1 MTTKEEEVDYDSTT
15 IISNDFSNESQTT
28 DYTSI
33 EGLRTKLGIDND
45 QFFGNFIVKELMDN
59 ALDFIEQNAKK
70 FVELKQKNKQE
81 DQNPYVNVTIREQE
95 INDDGNNNNNNKKKV
110 TKIIVRN
117 SNIVDNDVFPKNVIE
132 NIFKLEN
139 FHSSKRHQ
147 HIIKRGA
154 LGDGLKEILCIPY
167 AFAIENNDDSW
178 NYPLIFN
185 ISNKRFFEV
194 RINNL
199 SQVRKNLESPSVTI
213 IPKEPTIDEK
223 KDEEDETNNKFTEIV
238 VYLPNIAVD
247 YAKIDFLLRKYVVL
261 NTHIDFHFDLPLD
274 KPNHYYRPNYK
285 ATQNIIDWSNYQ
297 SVYYYS
303 LSDFEK
309 LIYSLQDRSNSNIA
323 NYVQKHFREGTNI
336 KKDELLNILL
346 NSKDNNN
353 TILDMNI
360 NNNKNLERVYKRLKQ
375 QLPSKRH
382 QSDNNNK
389 LQVPFDFKT
398 RENALKQRLAKIYLI
413 EEDSFVYKK
422 INGYYHDESDNNN
435 NEIEFPY
442 TLEIIIAN
450 VPYYHKKLY
459 FYSSIN
465 FSPTLRYNPFQNQ
478 SNEEDIFSWTDKKNK
493 KGDSQT
499 KAGSSFI
506 DILQDCGYS
515 HNIQKHNK
523 SKPNLVMINLIS
535 PRVDYTGRN
544 KSYIKLDRF
553 VSMAQDVYNF
563 CRSVSIKNKN
573 GSKEG
578 SNVIEE
584 LRILLQER
592 LHAVENNPKL
602 KEIGRWTQST
612 VFYHL
617 RPRLIQK
624 GMNVNRDYIT
634 KQIRPVCNQYFG
646 KKRHELGIIAS
657 ERAQLYSK
665 GDSLGVGFDQL
676 ENLMEKGTD
685 LLVIEKEGVAD
696 VLAPFAKQKGIAI
709 LNTRGFLTE
718 YATDLSELAESK
730 GCNIVTL
737 TDLDSSGLLISTSLP
752 DAYRIGIDF
761 KTLAKLD
768 LFPED
773 VEEDI
778 VHKKDS
784 KNDNQKGSKGDNH
797 IESLKNGDHE
807 IPFHYS
813 KTEWNEMVSYIDKG
827 KRIEIDSVLKAVGN
841 EKFWNFILDELDDTF
856 LYRNYNRSIDVPE
869 YVSPKEIDDL
879 LAKIKNIVMNVQAEE
894 RENVKKELK
903 RTTGFLDVDPKEK
916 EIKER
921 LRTVVENNPDVKD
934 KILDEIKNFSFE
946 DNNKKSHY

>member
-1 MTTKEEEVDYDSTT
+1 
-15 IISNDFSNESQTT
+15 
-28 DYTSI
+28 
-33 EGLRTKLGIDND
+33 
-45 QFFGNFIVKELMDN
+45 MDN

-81 DQNPYVNVTIREQE
+81 DQNPYVNVTIIEEE
-95 INDDGNNNNNNKKKV
+95 IDENNNNNNNKKI

-117 SNIVDNDVFPKNVIE
+117 SNIDDNDVLPKNAIE

-139 FHSSKRHQ
+139 FHSSKRYQ

-167 AFAIENNDDSW
+167 AFAIENDNDSW

-185 ISNKRFFEV
+185 ISNKRLFEV
-194 RINNL
+194 KINNL
-199 SQVRKNLESPSVTI
+199 SEVRKNLEIPSITI
-213 IPKEPTIDEK
+213 MPKESAIDEEEE
-223 KDEEDETNNKFTEIV
+223 KDDDETNNKFTEIV
-238 VYLPNIAVD
+238 VYLPNMAVD
-247 YAKIDFLLRKYVVL
+247 YAKIDFLLRKYVIL
-261 NTHIDFHFDLPLD
+261 NTHIDFHFELPLD

-285 ATQNIIDWSNYQ
+285 ATQNIIDRSNYQ

-336 KKDELLNILL
+336 KKEELLNIL
-346 NSKDNNN
+346 NSKDNN
-353 TILDMNI
+353 TITEK
-360 NNNKNLERVYKRLKQ
+360 NNKNLEDVYQRLKQ
-375 QLPSKRH
+375 IPSKGS

-389 LQVPFDFKT
+389 RQVPFDLKT
-398 RENALKQRLAKIYLI
+398 RENALKKRLGEIYRI

-422 INGYYHDESDNNN
+422 INGYYYGSNNNNNNNNNN

-465 FSPTLRYNPFQNQ
+465 FSPTLRFNPFQNQ
-478 SNEEDIFSWTDKKNK
+478 SNEEDIFFWTDKKNK

-499 KAGSSFI
+499 KVGSSFI
-506 DILQDCGYS
+506 DILQDCGNS

-523 SKPNLVMINLIS
+523 SKSNLVMINLIS
-535 PRVDYTGRN
+535 PRVDYTSHN

-553 VSMAQDVYNF
+553 VSSTQEIYNF
-563 CRSVSIKNKN
+563 CKLASIRNKN
-573 GSKEG
+573 GSREG

-602 KEIGRWTQST
+602 KDIGRWTQST

-657 ERAQLYSK
+657 ERAQLYSE

-696 VLAPFAKQKGIAI
+696 VLAPFAAPKGIAI

-718 YATDLSELAESK
+718 YATELSELAENK

-752 DAYRIGIDF
+752 NAYRIGIDF
-761 KTLAKLD
+761 KTLEKLD

-773 VEEDI
+773 VEEKI
-778 VHKKDS
+778 VHKKDN
-784 KNDNQKGSKGDNH
+784 KNYNQKDSKGDNH
-797 IESLKNGDHE
+797 IESLKKSDSE
-807 IPFHYS
+807 IPFGYS
-813 KTEWNEMVSYIDKG
+813 KTEWNEMVSYIDNG

-841 EKFWNFILDELDDTF
+841 EKFWNFILEELDDTF
-856 LYRNYNRSIDVPE
+856 PDRDYNRAIDIPGYVP
-869 YVSPKEIDDL
+869 PKEIDDL
-879 LAKIKNIVMNVQAEE
+879 LTKVKNIVMKVQAEE
-894 RENVKKELK
+894 RENVKNELK
-903 RTTGFLDVDPKEK
+903 RTEGFLDVKPKEK
-916 EIKER
+916 EIEER
-921 LRTVVENNPDVKD
+921 LRAIVEGNPDVKN
-934 KILDEIKNFSFE
+934 KISDEIKKFSFD
-946 DNNKKSHY
+946 DNNKKSNY